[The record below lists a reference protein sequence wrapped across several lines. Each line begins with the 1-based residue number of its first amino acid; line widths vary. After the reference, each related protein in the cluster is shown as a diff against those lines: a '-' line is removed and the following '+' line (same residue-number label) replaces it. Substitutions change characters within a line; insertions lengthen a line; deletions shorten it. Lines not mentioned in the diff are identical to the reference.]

1 MEENGLNVRKLQRTE
16 ENSNELKKLATN
28 WRNWQSYG
36 RHVAI
41 DRRRKRGIK
50 LKRNCL
56 PSDCS
61 NAVYPW
67 SLRETWTSPSELTR
81 DRRVSLFWLI
91 ATFKRKTFLKMGL
104 PPASF
109 SFIFVSNKQY
119 NNSYNK
125 YMWQNVHQ
133 VYWDEMQTH
142 DLQKT
147 SLLP

>member
-91 ATFKRKTFLKMGL
+91 ATFKRKTFFIYFFIYFHLFKQTVCTTILTTNICDKMYIQYIEMGCE
-104 PPASF
+104 PTTF
-109 SFIFVSNKQY
+109 RRRVSSHN
-119 NNSYNK
+119 
-125 YMWQNVHQ
+125 H
-133 VYWDEMQTH
+133 
-142 DLQKT
+142 
-147 SLLP
+147 